1 MRSIFL
7 FLSLLLTISCV
18 KNNRSIIKKEFTI
31 IQTSEIKRI
40 SFDDFIKKISSYD
53 IIIFGEKHDDAYTHN
68 LEFLTFNKLVK
79 KNKKVALSLE
89 MFETDVQ
96 HIMDSFL
103 LNHITEEE
111 FLKRSRPWPNYD
123 NDYRRIVLLAKE
135 NRLSVIASNIP
146 RKFASIV
153 SKEGKDSLLKIENI
167 KNFIFEPANDM
178 TSYKEKFFQFMS
190 QILPQSPMGHLNDE
204 KTFLAQLFKDAT
216 MAGSIKNFLLKNK
229 DYKVYHLCGEFHSNH
244 HLGIYT
250 QLKAILPEKKIVT
263 IAVVDSQNFDPTQA
277 DFLFIR

>member
-1 MRSIFL
+1 ME
-7 FLSLLLTISCV
+7 
-18 KNNRSIIKKEFTI
+18 KEFTI
-31 IQTSEIKRI
+31 IQTSGMERI
-40 SFDDFIKKISSYD
+40 SFNDFVKKISSYD
-53 IIIFGEKHDDAYTHN
+53 IIIFGEKHDDGYTHD
-68 LEFLTFNKLVK
+68 LEFLTFNELIG

-103 LNHITEEE
+103 NDQMTEKE
-111 FLKRSRPWPNYD
+111 FLNRSRPWANYE
-123 NDYRRIVLLAKE
+123 NDYRKIVLLAKE

-146 RKFASIV
+146 RKFASII
-153 SKEGKDSLLKIENI
+153 SKEEKDSLLKIENI
-167 KNFIFEPANDM
+167 KNFIFEPVNDM

-229 DYKVYHLCGEFHSNH
+229 DYKVYHLCGEFHSNY

-250 QLKAILPEKKIVT
+250 QLKAILPEKKVVT
-263 IAVVDSQNFDPTQA
+263 IAVVDSQNFDPTLA